1 MTLEPNAH
9 ADYKT
14 QMANYKTLAAF
25 LASEGWETT
34 LIPQS
39 NGWELGIR
47 NPSDRYVAVH
57 PRDILEASRILAA
70 VIEISSQLANSP
82 NRPTGLYAEPAP
94 RVR

>member
-9 ADYKT
+9 ADYRT

-25 LASEGWETT
+25 LATEGWETT
-34 LIPQS
+34 LIPQH

-57 PRDILEASRILAA
+57 PRDLLEAARILSAI
-70 VIEISSQLANSP
+70 IEISSQLATSP
-82 NRPTGLYAEPAP
+82 NRPSGLYAEPAP
-94 RVR
+94 KAR